1 MAGVRIKG
9 AQVKPGLTK
18 AAQNAITV
26 HCSEDVAEGDIL
38 CVTGMSSGFMSVSLA
53 DYDANPPQL
62 GPFYVADFAAST
74 GYIGPVAVEEK
85 IVTTETNASTRSIGS
100 EVTLSTVAGKFLFQ
114 NAGSSAKA
122 SGAAAER
129 YGPGVGRI
137 IALGDA
143 DNGKVL
149 LSPGRLNNCFISAIT
164 ATSGTTLTATFPNNT
179 SYNNSVVFTE
189 FIENNDNRTV
199 LSAKIASGTLTI
211 TLSGSMSGTTAVRYM
226 LIT

>member
-26 HCSEDVAEGDIL
+26 HCAEDVAEGDIL

-53 DYDANPPQL
+53 DHNADPPQL
-62 GPFYVADFAAST
+62 GPFYVADFAASS
-74 GYIGPVAVEEK
+74 GYIGPVAVDEK
-85 IVTTETNASTRSIGS
+85 IVTANTAATSIGFD
-100 EVTLSTVAGKFLFQ
+100 VTLHQTNAGKFSFT
-114 NAGSSAKA
+114 NAGSTAKS
-122 SGAAAER
+122 SGSAAER
-129 YGPGVGRI
+129 YGPGVGRV

-149 LSPGRLNNCFISAIT
+149 LRPGRLNNCFISAIT
-164 ATSGTTLTATFPNNT
+164 ASSGTTLTATFPNNT
-179 SYNNSVVFTE
+179 TYNNSVVFTE
-189 FIENNDNRTV
+189 FMVNNDNRTV
-199 LSAKIASGTLTI
+199 LSANIASGTLTI
-211 TLSGSMSGTTAVRYM
+211 TLSGSMSGSTTVRYM